1 MWFNLLFSLTRFFD
15 LPFSLCGCRATV
27 IEHWV
32 TEDSAHDSWLR
43 SSKSS
48 VWQSCFQDCCSAM
61 VVFQKGVLVTTNH
74 FTCTVA
80 FLPRFQHYFLLIWIR
95 QKNKGNILIHEKVMY
110 SYAFWSTS
118 EYFAFVRGMFPNT
131 LLKWQLVGYS
141 FRQGVE
147 FLISKWIWD
156 LCCKQILW
164 NGTSTHYFLIYGMH
178 HLGTFWISFVFAI
191 KQTSSW
197 WVVLTIGFSFPMFS
211 EWNIPQCYDKHIY
224 IYILWYN
231 IKALKIAVCYWRG
244 QMK

>member
-1 MWFNLLFSLTRFFD
+1 MKFSRGTLRQWELQCSAEADKCSERWCCEGRETCWMWFNLLFSLTRFFD

-48 VWQSCFQDCCSAM
+48 VWQSCFQSSNCCSAM
-61 VVFQKGVLVTTNH
+61 AVFQKGVLVTTNH
-74 FTCTVA
+74 FTSTVA

-110 SYAFWSTS
+110 SYAFWGTS

-141 FRQGVE
+141 FRGEWNFLFQSE
-147 FLISKWIWD
+147 FGTCATSK
-156 LCCKQILW
+156 
-164 NGTSTHYFLIYGMH
+164 SYGMEP
-178 HLGTFWISFVFAI
+178 L
-191 KQTSSW
+191 
-197 WVVLTIGFSFPMFS
+197 
-211 EWNIPQCYDKHIY
+211 HI
-224 IYILWYN
+224 IF
-231 IKALKIAVCYWRG
+231 
-244 QMK
+244 